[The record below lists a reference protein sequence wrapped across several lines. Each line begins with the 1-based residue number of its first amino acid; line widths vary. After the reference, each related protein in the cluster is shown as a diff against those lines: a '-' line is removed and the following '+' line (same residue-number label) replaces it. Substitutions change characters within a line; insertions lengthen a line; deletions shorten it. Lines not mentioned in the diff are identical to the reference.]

1 MKYSKAIKA
10 SDLKSGQKMK
20 VIIEDKEILL
30 VNIDNK
36 YYATDSKC
44 PHMGGELNEGRLE
57 ESHIIC
63 PKHGS
68 VFDVK
73 TGKLVEQG
81 RMFKIRVK
89 ADDLNSYPVMLKD
102 GDVLIGVE

>member
-1 MKYSKAIKA
+1 
-10 SDLKSGQKMK
+10 MK
-20 VIIEDKEILL
+20 VTIEDKEILL

-44 PHMGGELNEGRLE
+44 PHMKGELNEGRLE

-73 TGKLVEQG
+73 TGKLVKHG
-81 RMFKIRVK
+81 KMFKIKVK
-89 ADDLNSYPVMLKD
+89 TDDLIIYPVMLQD
-102 GDVLIGVE
+102 GDVYISVE

>member
-1 MKYSKAIKA
+1 MVYVKAIKA
-10 SDLKSGQKMK
+10 SELKNGQKIK
-20 VIIEDKEILL
+20 VTIENKDILL
-30 VNIDNK
+30 INIDNA
-36 YYATDSKC
+36 YYAIDSKC
-44 PHMGGELNEGRLE
+44 THMGGEFIEGRLDG
-57 ESHIIC
+57 SHIIC

-68 VFDVK
+68 VFDAK

-89 ADDLNSYPVMLKD
+89 ADDLNSYPIMLKD